1 MNAYERYEPEKP
13 VVTLSD
19 LNPRSKALKKLNAKK
34 TMRAK
39 AIKSAAIVEATPLK
53 KPEPKKLK
61 NVKSLEQS
69 FPDDEISL
77 MSIPRQSLH

>member
-19 LNPRSKALKKLNAKK
+19 LNPRSKALKALNAKK

-39 AIKSAAIVEATPLK
+39 NIRSTVIVENSPLK
-53 KPEPKKLK
+53 KPEK
-61 NVKSLEQS
+61 
-69 FPDDEISL
+69 
-77 MSIPRQSLH
+77 

>member
-39 AIKSAAIVEATPLK
+39 AIKSTVIVESSPLK
-53 KPEPKKLK
+53 MPHKE
-61 NVKSLEQS
+61 
-69 FPDDEISL
+69 
-77 MSIPRQSLH
+77 